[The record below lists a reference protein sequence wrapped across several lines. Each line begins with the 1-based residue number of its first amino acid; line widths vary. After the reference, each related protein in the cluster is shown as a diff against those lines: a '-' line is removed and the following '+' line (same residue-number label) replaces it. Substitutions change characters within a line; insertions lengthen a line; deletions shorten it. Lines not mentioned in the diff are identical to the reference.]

1 MEQVKVKGSKHT
13 EVIHEFEICIE
24 RPKPSAFDELIAL
37 LKKIL
42 NYCICVVTCGCVAP
56 HRSSNGING
65 EEYGTLLLDDE
76 RIAVENLLTYLET
89 ENCNDA
95 VVSPQHLR
103 ALCILTYSD
112 NNDLQRSAALCFAE
126 FSEKM
131 CGPLTTEMAVPLV
144 QLLHSADVQVQRVA
158 SHTVSKFLV
167 VPYVTNKE
175 VLASIGVLT
184 PLNRLLFSSDPEVL
198 CNTCGCIAA
207 LATADCS
214 QQQLYMDQSIKA
226 LLSLLKS
233 AHVHIQHNAAG
244 AILNLTRSQCNRNEL
259 VSQGALPVL
268 VDMLHSPDEE
278 IQYTCI
284 AALSNVAVH
293 EKHRAMMV
301 AIGNHDVILQLISL
315 MYSRQ
320 EKIKCQACFAV
331 RNLASDGDQQVL
343 FVRYGILEALH
354 KVMKATSYST
364 QPLAAHMLAAALGCL
379 RNLSILKANELSIVS
394 EDFLPDM
401 CRILNSGHNWEAQRH
416 AAGTIRN
423 IAVGDHIQA
432 VLESEC
438 LEALCWCLLDVR
450 TKSSAH
456 ADITAALAV
465 LADEDDVKSKL
476 LALWNGGMFGRLVS
490 LASLSISKEVQYN
503 SAGIVGQLALH
514 GIPDDLRETNKLG
527 IVLYIDKFLKSKDQN
542 FLHIGLWTLSQLLND
557 PEFVTAFKDH
567 HIDHVIRR
575 LLTSSHSPAIIDLA
589 QAVQDR
595 LLGAHQ
601 EHVSDTP

>member
-126 FSEKM
+126 FSEKI
-131 CGPLTTEMAVPLV
+131 
-144 QLLHSADVQVQRVA
+144 
-158 SHTVSKFLV
+158 
-167 VPYVTNKE
+167 TNKE

-184 PLNRLLFSSDPEVL
+184 PLNHLLFSSDPEVL

-244 AILNLTRSQCNRNEL
+244 AILNLTRSQYNRNEL

-301 AIGNHDVILQLISL
+301 AIGNHDVILRLISL

-557 PEFVTAFKDH
+557 PEFVTAFKEH

-601 EHVSDTP
+601 EHVSDTPK

>member
-379 RNLSILKANELSIVS
+379 RNLSILKANE
-394 EDFLPDM
+394 
-401 CRILNSGHNWEAQRH
+401 
-416 AAGTIRN
+416 
-423 IAVGDHIQA
+423 A